1 MDSILDVAVSLKDGL
16 FDEGHLKVHYRSRHE
31 DLIRFSNHHFYKN
44 KLLTFP
50 SPGDREKY
58 KGVTDVYLP
67 NARYEVGARV
77 NRHEADRVV
86 EIVFDHMRNRPEET
100 IGVVALSRSQ
110 ADLIEEL
117 VDFRR
122 FKERDLGKQFS
133 PSAPYPFFVKNLE
146 RVQGDE
152 RDHMVVSIGYGPIG
166 EGDSV
171 PNRFGPI
178 NRAGGEKRLNVAI
191 TRAKNRLTVVHS
203 LHPSQISSQAQGALL
218 LKRFLEY
225 VSNPLTLGFETVAD
239 EVGEPESPFEVAV
252 KQALEERGHRVVAQV
267 GVAGYRIDLAICSED
282 LPGIMDLGIECDGF
296 TYHSTP
302 AARDRDWLR
311 ESVLVELGWVI
322 HRVWS
327 TSWARDPELEISRIE
342 EALSRA
348 RSRKAIVHEAAKVEP
363 IESNLPTQDLSEQ
376 ATVPGGSQEVVSTA
390 AVAFEKYAVAEIPV
404 NSSESPL
411 QLASFETL
419 IGLVEEVVEVEG
431 PVHMDQVIERLRI
444 CYGLGKVKGST
455 RSHVED
461 VIKSAVDRDR
471 FLSDG
476 QFLWKTKEQLE
487 GNVRRAGP
495 RQDIYHINDTELM
508 SALETTEELM
518 YGGTK
523 EEIIVET
530 TRQLGYKRTGT
541 RIRKRLGELFG
552 RLTKKRE
559 Q

>member
-1 MDSILDVAVSLKDGL
+1 MITPG
-16 FDEGHLKVHYRSRHE
+16 
-31 DLIRFSNHHFYKN
+31 HFY
-44 KLLTFP
+44 L
-50 SPGDREKY
+50 
-58 KGVTDVYLP
+58 V
-67 NARYEVGARV
+67 
-77 NRHEADRVV
+77 
-86 EIVFDHMRNRPEET
+86 IT
-100 IGVVALSRSQ
+100 I
-110 ADLIEEL
+110 
-117 VDFRR
+117 
-122 FKERDLGKQFS
+122 
-133 PSAPYPFFVKNLE
+133 KNLE

-152 RDHMVVSIGYGPIG
+152 RDHMVLSIGYGPIG

-225 VSNPLTLGFETVAD
+225 VSNPLTLGFKSVAD

-322 HRVWS
+322 QRVWS

-348 RSRKAIVHEAAKVEP
+348 RSRKAVVHEAAQVEP

-376 ATVPGGSQEVVSTA
+376 AAVELVEKPLENTDV
-390 AVAFEKYAVAEIPV
+390 VAFKDYVSAEIPS
-404 NSSESPL
+404 NSSESL

-419 IGLVEEVVEVEG
+419 MGLVEFVVRVEG
-431 PVHMDQVIERLRI
+431 PVHADQVIERLRI

-495 RQDIYHINDTELM
+495 RQDIYQIHDTELM
-508 SALETTEELM
+508 RALETAEELM

-523 EEIIVET
+523 EEIILET
-530 TRQLGYKRTGT
+530 TRQLGYKRTGP

-559 Q
+559 QQA